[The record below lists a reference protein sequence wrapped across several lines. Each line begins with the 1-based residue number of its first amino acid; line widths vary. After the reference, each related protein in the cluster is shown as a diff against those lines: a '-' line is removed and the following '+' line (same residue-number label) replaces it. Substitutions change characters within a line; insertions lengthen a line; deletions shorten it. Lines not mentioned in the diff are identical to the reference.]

1 MRIFPKDR
9 DLSEGTE
16 VVELRVR
23 ASDFQ
28 APADDFEIRLD
39 VFLARFLSWRS
50 RSSVQHLVR
59 DGDISIDASTP
70 EHPKG
75 RGEFAVERRPGRR
88 LRNGSHV
95 KIEIPEHL
103 RLAETA
109 PPSEDLVVLYEDE
122 SVIAVDKPPML
133 VVHPSG
139 RHLTDTL
146 IQRVHAVYKSGELHR
161 DARPRL
167 CHRLD
172 RETSGIVLIG
182 KDPQSHQDL
191 MRQFEQREVD
201 KEYLAIV
208 HGAPQFESGVV
219 DLPLGQARASSIRLK
234 MAVVSD
240 GLESQTEW
248 RVVRPY
254 PGRSLIACRPRTG
267 RQHQIRVHMDAI
279 GHSLVGDK
287 LYGLDEQIFQRS
299 ADGELTG
306 EDLEV
311 LELPRHAL
319 HNHMLAFRSPKS
331 GEHVRVESP
340 LAKDLAR
347 YLDDLE
353 QR

>member
-1 MRIFPKDR
+1 
-9 DLSEGTE
+9 
-16 VVELRVR
+16 
-23 ASDFQ
+23 
-28 APADDFEIRLD
+28 
-39 VFLARFLSWRS
+39 
-50 RSSVQHLVR
+50 
-59 DGDISIDASTP
+59 
-70 EHPKG
+70 
-75 RGEFAVERRPGRR
+75 
-88 LRNGSHV
+88 V
-95 KIEIPEHL
+95 KIDIPEHL

-146 IQRVHAVYKSGELHR
+146 IQRVHAVYKSERLHR

-182 KDPQSHQDL
+182 KDPESHQDL
-191 MRQFEQREVD
+191 MRQFEQREVE

-208 HGAPQFESGVV
+208 HGAPQFDSGVV

-248 RVVRPY
+248 SVVRLL
-254 PGRSLIACRPRTG
+254 PGRTLIACRPKTG

-279 GHSLVGDK
+279 GHPLVGDK

-306 EDLEV
+306 EDMHE

-319 HNHMLAFRSPKS
+319 HNHSLTFAHPRTG
-331 GEHVRVESP
+331 GELRIECP
-340 LAKDLAR
+340 LAPDLR
-347 YLDDLE
+347 VYLDRRALSD
-353 QR
+353 